1 MFLTKINDFYFML
14 FSEIQRF
21 SLLDTCKYVPPIN
34 YIYIDYHIITVL
46 VDGFIWIFTDDIIIY
61 KKLMIHVFIDYID
74 GYI

>member
-1 MFLTKINDFYFML
+1 ML

-34 YIYIDYHIITVL
+34 YIYIYDNIITIL
-46 VDGFIWIFTDDIIIY
+46 VDGFIWIWILKDDIIIY

-74 GYI
+74 GPLIDDFLEIFR